1 MSKKKA
7 LPDDVGDFFEGESV
21 FFPPPQQLER
31 QTVLHQ
37 PPNRKV
43 TKAQSVSPTPPSEP
57 IHAPPPKPIV
67 QSVEKPEPPRT
78 QESVVSNNPETIQ
91 PRYHDTT
98 TPSVVELVRKAV
110 KRVGKE
116 AATYRVTPDE
126 KQHLADIVYTY
137 GRQGYRTSENEITR
151 IAVNWLLWDY
161 QERGAQSVLARL
173 LEALHE

>member
-21 FFPPPQQLER
+21 FFPPSQQLEQ
-31 QTVLHQ
+31 QTALHQ
-37 PPNRKV
+37 PQKWKV
-43 TKAQSVSPTPPSEP
+43 TKAQVVTPKSASEP
-57 IHAPPPKPIV
+57 IHAPSPKQTV
-67 QSVEKPEPPRT
+67 QSAERPEPPRT
-78 QESVVSNNPETIQ
+78 QESVVSNTPETIP

-116 AATYRVTPDE
+116 AATYRFTPDE